1 MSPSLLLTPGAAFVA
16 GAVTSLHCAGMCGPL
31 ACAVLPPPSTS
42 GDAST
47 VAGSYQAARLT
58 GYTLLGALAGGLG
71 RMPLSWM
78 PAAVLRYAPFLAVI
92 FFLGLALG
100 WDRRWARPLG
110 MARGVFALST
120 RLGRRSPIA
129 AAAALG
135 FATPLLPCG
144 PLYFFFGIAL
154 LSGSAIHG
162 AEQMLAFGLGTL
174 PLLWFA
180 QSQLA
185 RYQGRLS
192 PVWLARV
199 RIGLALVAATAAAL
213 RAGMGLSA
221 GGATASW
228 LCQ

>member
-1 MSPSLLLTPGAAFVA
+1 
-16 GAVTSLHCAGMCGPL
+16 
-31 ACAVLPPPSTS
+31 
-42 GDAST
+42 

-71 RMPLSWM
+71 RMPLSWL

-110 MARGVFALST
+110 MARGLFALST

-154 LSGSAIHG
+154 LAGSAIHG

-185 RYQGRLS
+185 RHQGRLS
-192 PVWLARV
+192 PVWLSRV
-199 RIGLALVAATAAAL
+199 RVGLALVAAAAAAL
-213 RAGMGLSA
+213 RAGMGLTA
-221 GGATASW
+221 GGANGSW
-228 LCQ
+228 LCF